1 MLLNQALPKMSK
13 YLFLATFCSLFIYL
27 SAQEHHEIKSSWF
40 LDKVELSGFVSPDLS
55 FSKEECFFANYLDQ
69 SQALDLSSTKLSII
83 LGGDDLSYT
92 YQIEGSKI
100 IFNYLNT
107 VYIQS
112 ANTVQTKE
120 TLGSTDFQYSLE
132 GNKLILHRKNE
143 TFIERYT
150 FILAN

>member
-1 MLLNQALPKMSK
+1 MSK
-13 YLFLATFCSLFIYL
+13 YFLLATFCSLCIYVN
-27 SAQEHHEIKSSWF
+27 AQGQTNLKSSWL

-55 FSKEECFFANYLDQ
+55 FTKEECFFANYLDQ
-69 SQALDLSSTKLSII
+69 SQALNLTSTKLSII

-92 YQIEGSKI
+92 YQVEGSNI
-100 IFNYLNT
+100 IFSYMNT

-112 ANTVQTKE
+112 NNVVETKE
-120 TLGSTDFQYSLE
+120 SLGSTKFQYSIE

-150 FILAN
+150 FILAI